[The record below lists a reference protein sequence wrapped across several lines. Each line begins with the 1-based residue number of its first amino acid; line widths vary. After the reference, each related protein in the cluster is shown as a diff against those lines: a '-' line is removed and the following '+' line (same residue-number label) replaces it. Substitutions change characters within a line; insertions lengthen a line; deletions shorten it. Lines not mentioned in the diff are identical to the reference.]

1 MPQSIRKQKQE
12 LRTELQRQRDR
23 LSADIAAERSS
34 RICSRILE
42 MELFRTAKVIHS
54 YVPSHHKNEVDTL
67 PMIRG
72 AFERGKEVVV
82 PKVVA
87 NHQLDRY
94 RIEKLGDL
102 ERGKWGVPETARGTP
117 VSPERRDR
125 ILGPTV

>member
-1 MPQSIRKQKQE
+1 MPHSIRRQKQE
-12 LRTELQRQRDR
+12 LRTELQRQRAH
-23 LSADIAAERSS
+23 LSADIASERSS

-42 MELFRTAKVIHS
+42 MELFRTSKVIHS
-54 YVPSHHKNEVDTL
+54 YVPIHHKNEVDTL

-87 NHQLDRY
+87 NHQLDHY

-102 ERGKWGVPETARGTP
+102 EIGRASCRESVWMTGGRGTQEKR
-117 VSPERRDR
+117 S
-125 ILGPTV
+125 I